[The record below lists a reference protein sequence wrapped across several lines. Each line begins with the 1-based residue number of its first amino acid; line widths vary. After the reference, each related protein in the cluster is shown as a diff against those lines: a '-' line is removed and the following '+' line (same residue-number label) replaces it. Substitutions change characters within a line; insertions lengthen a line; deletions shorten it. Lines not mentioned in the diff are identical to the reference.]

1 MDSWRPVIIGAVV
14 LLVVGLLVL
23 AVRGHRRMQADAREL
38 DATVVEQY
46 CRLVAS
52 EHFAEAFERSV
63 TAAYRQRLSLEQ
75 FVDAHRRLRAE
86 LGGPLQ
92 GRELL
97 IIQSSRNLFSSER
110 TFNLRYELRY
120 PTGTRARVVVLSDA
134 EGAFRVDGTF
144 VEFGSD
150 DSLSFEVW

>member
-1 MDSWRPVIIGAVV
+1 MDSWRPVVVGVVV

-23 AVRGHRRMQADAREL
+23 AVRGHLRMQADAREL
-38 DATVVEQY
+38 DVTVVEQY
-46 CRLVAS
+46 CRLVAA
-52 EHFAEAFERSV
+52 EQYAEAFERSL
-63 TAAYRQRLSLEQ
+63 TAEYQRGMSLEK
-75 FVDAHRRLRAE
+75 FVEAHQRRRAE

-97 IIQSSRNLFSSER
+97 IIQSSRNLFSGTR

-120 PTGTRARVVVLSDA
+120 PAGSRARVMVLSDA
-134 EGAFRVDGTF
+134 DGAFRVDGTF
-144 VEFGSD
+144 VEFGSE